1 MMKAPRERDAARAA
15 SANETRTQV
24 ESIWA
29 VDVDTGALQWV
40 HRMMEGMRK

>member
-1 MMKAPRERDAARAA
+1 MSAAFGSAA
-15 SANETRTQV
+15 SKATPASRE